1 MSKKLIMGF
10 IAVVSMGLMT
20 LSLNANEM
28 KCGAGKC
35 GASMSKDTHT
45 KKNCDNPD
53 CAAKKDSSKPCD
65 CDHKKM
71 KCGAGK
77 CGKSSSNNIGDGKC
91 GK

>member
-10 IAVVSMGLMT
+10 IAVIAMGLMT

-35 GASMSKDTHT
+35 GASMTKDTHT
-45 KKNCDNPD
+45 KGCTCKNCDKHPN
-53 CAAKKDSSKPCD
+53 CAAKKDPSKPCD
-65 CDHKKM
+65 CDQNK
-71 KCGAGK
+71 KCGA
-77 CGKSSSNNIGDGKC
+77 STIGDGKC